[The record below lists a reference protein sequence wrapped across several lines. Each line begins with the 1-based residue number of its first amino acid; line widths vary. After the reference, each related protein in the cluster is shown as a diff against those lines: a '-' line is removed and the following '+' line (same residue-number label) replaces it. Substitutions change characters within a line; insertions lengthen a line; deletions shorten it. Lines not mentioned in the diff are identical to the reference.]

1 MPLLFSVPDVRW
13 RDAAIGRWT
22 GEFQSAQ
29 MEAAYIRWSWPESAL
44 VLRIFL
50 WSALTLDS
58 AFVFADIRFV
68 GFSYTLAGLL
78 TLRAIAASLTIFGI
92 YVIWSGRKS
101 DFVRKA
107 LVPWLITMAILM
119 IAISLTRPP
128 NHFAGLLQSMG
139 AVLTV
144 ILILP
149 FQIPVTAMIMIA
161 FSTIQISTVY
171 LRLDPLAHPEIL
183 DDLIALV
190 MGFSF
195 ANFLGFIL
203 ALRNA
208 SLRRMNFAARLKDR
222 RIQRQL
228 LAEIQHREAVQADL
242 IEARLAADDASRAKS
257 DFLSSMSHELRT
269 PLNAITNY
277 TLLVREELNGIAPDQ
292 TIEDMNKIEAAG
304 AHLLSLINQVL
315 DLSKIEAR
323 KLDLELK
330 EIYLPDFLHGLKD
343 LLLAVAE
350 SSGNEL
356 IIAQAEVAPTI
367 IADEKLLRQ
376 VVINIVSNAFKF
388 TKDGTVTISLDQDAW
403 QTNPAILVRDT
414 GIGMDAVQLA
424 RIFHPFEQ
432 ADSSI
437 RHNFGGTGLGLTIS
451 RQLTHLM
458 GGTIEAQSE
467 PGRGSVFWVRLPAAT
482 MANPS

>member
-1 MPLLFSVPDVRW
+1 
-13 RDAAIGRWT
+13 
-22 GEFQSAQ
+22 
-29 MEAAYIRWSWPESAL
+29 
-44 VLRIFL
+44 
-50 WSALTLDS
+50 
-58 AFVFADIRFV
+58 
-68 GFSYTLAGLL
+68 
-78 TLRAIAASLTIFGI
+78 LRAITAGLTIFAI
-92 YVIWSGRKS
+92 YIIWSGRKTT
-101 DFVRKA
+101 FVRKA
-107 LVPWLITMAILM
+107 LVPWLVFMAILM
-119 IAISLTRPP
+119 ITISLTRPP

-149 FQIPVTAMIMIA
+149 FQIPTTTLIMAA
-161 FSTIQISTVY
+161 FSTVQISAVV
-171 LRLDPLAHPEIL
+171 LRLDPASHPEIM
-183 DDLIALV
+183 DDLIALI
-190 MGFSF
+190 MGFAF

-208 SLRRMNFAARLKDR
+208 SLRRMNFAARLQDR

-242 IEARLAADDASRAKS
+242 VEARHAADEASRAKS

-277 TLLVREELNGIAPDQ
+277 TLLVREELMGIVPDQ
-292 TIEDMNKIEAAG
+292 TIDDMNKIEAAG
-304 AHLLSLINQVL
+304 SHLLSLINQVL

-323 KLDLELK
+323 KIDLELK
-330 EIYLPDFLHGLKD
+330 EIYLPDFLQGLND
-343 LLLAVAE
+343 LLLALAE
-350 SSGNEL
+350 TSGNEL
-356 IIAQAEVAPTI
+356 VIAQPDAAPTI

-388 TKDGTVTISLDQDAW
+388 TKDGTVTVTIDHDLDHRD
-403 QTNPAILVRDT
+403 PAILVRDT
-414 GIGMDAVQLA
+414 GIGMDPVQLA
-424 RIFHPFEQ
+424 RVFGPFEQ
-432 ADSSI
+432 AAPSI

-467 PGRGSVFWVRLPAAT
+467 LGKGSVFRVRLP
-482 MANPS
+482 MAKMAKAS